1 MTFRSDEEYWAWLD
15 RQARWRE
22 RLCRWARYL
31 AIMGA
36 ATLVLFAFMYFIV
49 RHMGESRYDHWQET
63 LRSARIEGG

>member
-22 RLCRWARYL
+22 RLYRWARYL
-31 AIMGA
+31 AIMAA
-36 ATLVLFAFMYFIV
+36 ATLVLSAFMYFIV